1 MIPIIASLYNSYQE
15 RFRLKFFACNLRK
28 EHITQN
34 PMQLRT
40 ICLILLAVL
49 PLAPAWQQP
58 RTFEQEAGRNTSAA
72 GVNSHVSELPMRT
85 LLYPGATS
93 RIYVRMMPWFGDPRH
108 IQIGYRSDDPEHI
121 ANQVTDMMARGIDG
135 AIVDWYGPGTGV
147 TSHSTDLLFKESERR
162 GFQFAVS
169 VDGGP
174 LKSCLKRGC
183 DVNAQVLSELK
194 YAEKN
199 YESSA
204 NYVRWQGRPVVFF
217 FDSELPIDWQSVR
230 AGLKLSP
237 LFVFRNS
244 GAFDKPFSDGAFA
257 WVAPETVKPDDP
269 EALQYLDHF
278 YDRAQR
284 SPEKFAV
291 GSVYKGFDD
300 ARASWGKGRRIAENC
315 GQTWLDTFG
324 VINRHY
330 SASHQLPAVLIVTW
344 NDYEEGTAIEP
355 GVGCPAQIKAW
366 VSGSSLKW
374 DFKGNRNTVSRFVI
388 FDSPDR
394 ERLIPLGE
402 TGPGEKSF
410 DLRKQS
416 LGLGEHWLVVKA
428 IGKPSMLDTAS
439 EPVKYQNSQ

>member
-1 MIPIIASLYNSYQE
+1 MQRSLFSLALFIATL
-15 RFRLKFFACNLRK
+15 
-28 EHITQN
+28 
-34 PMQLRT
+34 PMALMPQQVRT
-40 ICLILLAVL
+40 L
-49 PLAPAWQQP
+49 
-58 RTFEQEAGRNTSAA
+58 EQEAGPNTSAA
-72 GVNSHVSELPMRT
+72 GVNSQVSEVPIRS
-85 LLYPGATS
+85 LLYPGATT
-93 RIYVRMMPWFGDPRH
+93 RIYVRWMPWFGDPKH
-108 IQIGYRSDDPEHI
+108 IQIGYHSDDPQQI
-121 ANQVTDMMARGIDG
+121 ASQVTDMMARGIDG
-135 AIVDWYGPGTGV
+135 AIVDWYGPGAGIS
-147 TSHSTDLLFKESERR
+147 SHSTDLLFKESERR

-199 YESSA
+199 YESFP
-204 NYVRWQGRPVVFF
+204 NYVRWQGHPVVFF

-230 AGLKLSP
+230 ASLKLSP

-257 WVAPETVKPDDP
+257 WVAPETVKSDDS
-269 EALQYLDHF
+269 EALKYLDNF

-291 GSVYKGFDD
+291 GSAYKGFYDS
-300 ARASWGKGRRIAENC
+300 RASWGKGRRIPENC
-315 GQTWLDTFG
+315 GQTWLDTFAM
-324 VINRHY
+324 INRHY

-355 GVGCPAQIKAW
+355 GVGCPATILAS

-374 DFKGNRNTVSRFVI
+374 EFKGNRNGVSRFVI

-394 ERLIPLGE
+394 ERLIQLGE

-410 DLRKQS
+410 DLRRQN
-416 LGLGEHWLVVKA
+416 LGPGDYWLVVKA
-428 IGKPSMLDTAS
+428 VGKPSMLDAIS
-439 EPVKYQNSQ
+439 EMVQYPDRGCKSTISFGAFP